1 MKDGIKYVGIDAH
14 TASCRFYVRKDGGT
28 REFECTV
35 PTTETAILDLIG
47 SLTGRVFV
55 AFEEGN
61 LSAWLYEL
69 LVRHVAEVIVCN
81 PRENRSGIRQNKCD
95 RIDAE
100 KLSLWLYK
108 GVLKRV
114 YHEDHG
120 TQRLRNL
127 VHIYEQLVT
136 DRSRS
141 KNRLKAVYR
150 SRAVTARG
158 RTVYGKPRRDEWLA
172 QLPDDGT
179 RSRARLLTEQIAQLT
194 SLVAEAKR
202 EMVAEVRTHRAHA
215 ILRSIPGL
223 GDVRTS
229 QLIATIKTPWRFR
242 RNRQLWTYG
251 GLAVVMRGSDEIEY
265 VNGMARRRKHATQ
278 TRGLNRNCNHRVKA
292 ALKGAAKTASATGA
306 LKPFYD
312 RLLARNLTPP
322 LARVTLAR
330 KIATLV
336 LTLWKKGE
344 RFDVTKLENKTV

>member
-28 REFECTV
+28 RDFECTV

-69 LVRHVAEVIVCN
+69 LVPHVAEVIVCN

-136 DRSRS
+136 DRSSRPLLDSRFPRRIGAYLPERLSSRS
-141 KNRLKAVYR
+141 GYGTLRPPRFFSPYA
-150 SRAVTARG
+150 SRPILSMHGGVPCRFPRPRG
-158 RTVYGKPRRDEWLA
+158 RFP
-172 QLPDDGT
+172 P
-179 RSRARLLTEQIAQLT
+179 TEA
-194 SLVAEAKR
+194 
-202 EMVAEVRTHRAHA
+202 
-215 ILRSIPGL
+215 
-223 GDVRTS
+223 
-229 QLIATIKTPWRFR
+229 
-242 RNRQLWTYG
+242 
-251 GLAVVMRGSDEIEY
+251 
-265 VNGMARRRKHATQ
+265 
-278 TRGLNRNCNHRVKA
+278 
-292 ALKGAAKTASATGA
+292 
-306 LKPFYD
+306 
-312 RLLARNLTPP
+312 
-322 LARVTLAR
+322 
-330 KIATLV
+330 
-336 LTLWKKGE
+336 
-344 RFDVTKLENKTV
+344 